1 MKPHPSEDFD
11 ANCRILNQNTPFLF
25 MIDTYPQ
32 TFPIIFSDRLQAKG
46 FSLQNDLDL
55 YHSLLEMGLAIGRPT
70 LVVIG
75 GAQFFGAVGQ
85 QVHNLF
91 SEVLVPIAQKWNA
104 NVIDGGTNSGVMQL
118 MGQARSAAKASF
130 PLIGVVPADLAV
142 TPDEKNASEERDG
155 DLEPNHTHF
164 FLVPG
169 KEWGD
174 ESPWLAEIA
183 TALTGDA
190 PSVTI
195 LINGGEI
202 TWKDAQ
208 ANVDED
214 RTLIAIEG
222 TGRAADRLASVAH
235 GQDTDDRATQ
245 LVQSGLVKITNL
257 KENKAVLSAM
267 IEDIFQYRKSLH
279 HVQQGS

>member
-1 MKPHPSEDFD
+1 
-11 ANCRILNQNTPFLF
+11 

-32 TFPIIFSDRLQAKG
+32 TFSIVFNDRLQAKG
-46 FSLQNDLDL
+46 FLLQDDLDL
-55 YHSLLEMGLAIGRPT
+55 NHSLLEMGLVIGRPT
-70 LVVIG
+70 LVLIG
-75 GAQFFGAVGQ
+75 GAQFFGVVDQ

-91 SEVLVPIAQKWNA
+91 TDILVPIAEKWGA

-118 MGQARSAAKASF
+118 MGQARSATQASF

-142 TPDEKNASEERDG
+142 MPHKMSDSEHQDG
-155 DLEPNHTHF
+155 ELEPNHTHF

-169 KEWGD
+169 EKWGD

-183 TALTGDA
+183 TALASDA
-190 PSVTI
+190 PSVTV

-208 ANVDED
+208 ANVDEE

-235 GQDTDDRATQ
+235 GQDTDDRAMQ

-257 KENKAVLSAM
+257 KENKVVLSAM
-267 IEDIFQYRKSLH
+267 IEDIFQYRNRKSLH